1 MVTKFTGVP
10 FYYVGES
17 YWDLCPAG
25 IWQGEKKKKKKKR
38 KRKEF
43 HFKKNQ
49 KLFKKKKKKKK
60 KKERHC
66 YIS

>member
-25 IWQGEKKKKKKKR
+25 IWQGEKKKKKKK
-38 KRKEF
+38 
-43 HFKKNQ
+43 
-49 KLFKKKKKKKK
+49 
-60 KKERHC
+60 ERHC